1 MSDSLPPHGLGSTRL
16 SVRPHRQQP
25 TRLPRPWN
33 SPGKNTG
40 EGCYFLLQCMKVK
53 SQSEVALENDYVST
67 FKVTCGCVLWI
78 LYLMN
83 YFLSNLLL
91 IVSNFKEWFMFH
103 RYRRT
108 QAYPFFLLWKYDNIY
123 SLIHMKK
130 KSDY

>member
-53 SQSEVALENDYVST
+53 SQSEVALE
-67 FKVTCGCVLWI
+67 KVI
-78 LYLMN
+78 MYQP
-83 YFLSNLLL
+83 SKLL
-91 IVSNFKEWFMFH
+91 VDVYYEF
-103 RYRRT
+103 YT
-108 QAYPFFLLWKYDNIY
+108 
-123 SLIHMKK
+123 
-130 KSDY
+130 